1 MGIFGKHYKAG
12 HFFFPYF
19 FSLFS
24 FSILFLPPE
33 SQVTSTPLHVPKVLP
48 GEHYSRPE
56 LLQVAGRKAWCRSF
70 LSPAQISCRRGEQ
83 NIDAQDQ
90 RMNAVCVSI
99 SYPHLLSPSF
109 FPILPFGI
117 SFWDYKKRYAQWG
130 TDIPP
135 HSKMHPERLG
145 EASVKDLMLS
155 TRLTLPSLCFTAFVS
170 KSPMRK

>member
-24 FSILFLPPE
+24 FSVLFLPPE

-56 LLQVAGRKAWCRSF
+56 SLQVAGRKAWCRSF
-70 LSPAQISCRRGEQ
+70 LSPAQTSCRRGEQ

-117 SFWDYKKRYAQWG
+117 SFLGLQETLCPVGDGHTSPFKNASRETWG
-130 TDIPP
+130 GFGEGLNAFHEVNPP
-135 HSKMHPERLG
+135 KPVFHSI
-145 EASVKDLMLS
+145 
-155 TRLTLPSLCFTAFVS
+155 VS